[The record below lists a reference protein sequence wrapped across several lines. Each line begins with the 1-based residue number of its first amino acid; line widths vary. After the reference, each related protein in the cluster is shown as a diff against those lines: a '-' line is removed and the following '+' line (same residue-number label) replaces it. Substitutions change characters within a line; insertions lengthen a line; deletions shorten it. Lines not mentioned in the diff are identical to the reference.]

1 MASWVP
7 TTLITLCTPRPPVSS
22 LDLLDTGVAAFLDNV
37 GGADLPRES
46 LPVGVAAERD
56 DPLGAELLGS
66 EKPPLGLVATLDHP
80 GRSSLT
86 PFSPPRPVVLPT
98 RLPLVRRRCH
108 ARASER
114 FRTSNKFRVNANHK
128 LIDAWL
134 LALCTACGG
143 NCKAHRPGA
152 DECALSPVAHLQ
164 ITGSAASG
172 ALMRAGDGR
181 VDANIPGDLADRVRL
196 RLRPGQDPLPTRA
209 SCHRRTGQPG
219 SMGLPYSALGFA
231 HRLPYEVS
239 GAVCDRQGGTG
250 G

>member
-66 EKPPLGLVATLDHP
+66 EKPPLGLVAPLDHP

-98 RLPLVRRRCH
+98 CLPLVRRRCPR
-108 ARASER
+108 ARVRALPDKQQISR
-114 FRTSNKFRVNANHK
+114 QRKPQAHRR
-128 LIDAWL
+128 
-134 LALCTACGG
+134 LAPRRLYRLRG

-152 DECALSPVAHLQ
+152 DECALSPVARLQ

-231 HRLPYEVS
+231 HRLPYEV
-239 GAVCDRQGGTG
+239 
-250 G
+250 

>member
-1 MASWVP
+1 MACSMASWVP
-7 TTLITLCTPRPPVSS
+7 TTSITLCTPRPPVSS

-46 LPVGVAAERD
+46 LPVGVAAERE

-66 EKPPLGLVATLDHP
+66 EKPPLGLVAPLDHP

-134 LALCTACGG
+134 LALCTACGETAKLTVLERMNVRCLRWLACRSPG
-143 NCKAHRPGA
+143 VRP
-152 DECALSPVAHLQ
+152 
-164 ITGSAASG
+164 AA
-172 ALMRAGDGR
+172 R
-181 VDANIPGDLADRVRL
+181 
-196 RLRPGQDPLPTRA
+196 
-209 SCHRRTGQPG
+209 
-219 SMGLPYSALGFA
+219 
-231 HRLPYEVS
+231 
-239 GAVCDRQGGTG
+239 
-250 G
+250 

>member
-1 MASWVP
+1 MSVAPIFRARACRSAWRLNAMIRSAPSCWAARNRRWGSWHRW
-7 TTLITLCTPRPPVSS
+7 TPWAI
-22 LDLLDTGVAAFLDNV
+22 LAHAFLAAAT
-37 GGADLPRES
+37 GGPAHLPAARSPPLPRARVRA
-46 LPVGVAAERD
+46 LPDKQQISRQR
-56 DPLGAELLGS
+56 
-66 EKPPLGLVATLDHP
+66 KPQAHRRLA
-80 GRSSLT
+80 
-86 PFSPPRPVVLPT
+86 PRALY
-98 RLPLVRRRCH
+98 RLR
-108 ARASER
+108 
-114 FRTSNKFRVNANHK
+114 
-128 LIDAWL
+128 
-134 LALCTACGG
+134 G